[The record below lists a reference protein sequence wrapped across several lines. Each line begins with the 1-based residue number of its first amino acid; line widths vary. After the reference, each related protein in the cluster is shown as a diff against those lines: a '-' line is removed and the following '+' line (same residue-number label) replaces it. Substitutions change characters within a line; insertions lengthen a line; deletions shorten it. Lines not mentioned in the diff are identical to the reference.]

1 MHLDWLWSK
10 LFSKTP
16 SAAEIWYRNGN
27 SYYREMKYK
36 QALAAYNHL
45 QSKMPYLRKA
55 LYRKAL
61 TLSKL
66 RRRRQAE
73 RTFKLAIEGEPYDTG
88 VDVIIDYSTT
98 ESRRWAIAEADRRL
112 REYPRDSSIWY
123 HKGVMH
129 ANQGEYQEAS
139 DCMDR
144 TIAIE
149 ENLEHTYP
157 QVMMKAWRLKGTCLY
172 LLHQS
177 QDAEKCFDK
186 FIALED
192 ISIEFEM
199 AAYFE
204 NKTEFEKA
212 LDAIDSILRIDAYNT
227 RALNDKATYLIKL
240 ERTDDAR
247 KCLEK
252 YEDLQSANPRY
263 WYHRGISLSV
273 HGLHEQA
280 IPFLNKAIKL
290 DPRFASAWYS
300 KAGCLAGLGR
310 HKEAILCY
318 SKALKLSP
326 KSFVIWYEKGIS
338 HVALGQKYL
347 ASRCFDKVL
356 AIEPGHELASK
367 GKARLDRLA
376 RR

>member
-27 SYYREMKYK
+27 SYYGEMKYK

-66 RRRRQAE
+66 RRRQQAE
-73 RTFKLAIEGEPYDTG
+73 KTFKLAIEGEPYDTG
-88 VDVIIDYSTT
+88 GDVIIDYCTE
-98 ESRRWAIAEADRRL
+98 ESRRRAIADYDRRL
-112 REYPRDSSIWY
+112 REFPGDSSLWY

-144 TIAIE
+144 TIEIE
-149 ENLEHTYP
+149 NDFEHTYP
-157 QVMMKAWRLKGTCLY
+157 PVMMKAWRLKGTCLY
-172 LLHQS
+172 LLHQF

-204 NKTEFEKA
+204 NKTEFDKA
-212 LDAIDSILRIDAYNT
+212 LEAVDSILRIDPCNA

-240 ERTDDAR
+240 GRTDEAR
-247 KCLEK
+247 TCIEK

-273 HGLHEQA
+273 HGLYEKA
-280 IPFLNKAIKL
+280 IPFLNKAVKL
-290 DPRFASAWYS
+290 DPIFASAWYN
-300 KAGCLAGLGR
+300 KARCLAGLGR
-310 HKEAILCY
+310 HREAIRCY

-326 KSFVIWYEKGIS
+326 KSFVIWYEKGLS
-338 HVALGQKYL
+338 HAAIGQYTA
-347 ASRCFDKVL
+347 ASKCFDKVL